1 MTALAALQFTEDLP
15 DGWTPLE
22 AVVVV
27 TALDT
32 DGDVRLH
39 HAATDGLSSCEAIG
53 MLIHTSDVL
62 RQALTEPE
70 DP

>member
-1 MTALAALQFTEDLP
+1 MTVLTALQFDDDLP
-15 DGWTPLE
+15 DGWTPLG

-62 RQALTEPE
+62 RLSLTDQE
-70 DP
+70 DE